1 MPWKGVTVSE
11 QRQRFLEDYQL
22 SYYSVSELAKRFS
35 ISRKT
40 AHKWIN
46 RFKKHG
52 QAGYQEH
59 SRRPHSCPW
68 QTDASI
74 AEELVV
80 LRKAHPHWGPRKL
93 LDLMQRRDPERSLPA
108 VSTAAQILSREGL
121 IKPRRRYRRAHP
133 GCPKTIPQGPNN
145 ICLHLRRKHRWAADY
160 KGQFRLKNGNYCFP
174 LTVSDLSSRYLLGC
188 DGHPAISLQKSFA
201 HFIGD
206 RSSKGLFETYGL
218 PNRIRTDNGV
228 PFASNALARLS
239 QLSVWFIKLGIYP
252 ELIEPGKPQQNG
264 VHERMHRTL
273 KQEAT
278 IPPAASLRGQQRKLD
293 RFREEFNQERPH
305 EALGMK
311 RPGELYQ
318 SSGRT
323 MPKRIEP
330 YDYPGHYLVRRVS
343 RAGTI
348 RVLRRQIFVSNTL
361 QEDYVGLEEVD
372 DGVYDLFYC
381 FYHIGRYEL
390 KTNKIH
396 GIVSKVGLSR
406 RQVDLASR
414 VLPMSLE

>member
-22 SYYSVSELAKRFS
+22 NYYSVSDLAERFG
-35 ISRKT
+35 ISRNT
-40 AHKWIN
+40 AYRWIN
-46 RFKKHG
+46 RFKQYG
-52 QAGYQEH
+52 QAGFHEL
-59 SRRPHSCPW
+59 SRRPHTCPW
-68 QTDASI
+68 KTDKAI
-74 AEELVV
+74 AKELVK
-80 LRKAHPHWGPRKL
+80 LRKAHPRWGPRKL
-93 LDLMQRRDPERSLPA
+93 LDLMQHRDPGRQLPS
-108 VSTAAQILSREGL
+108 VSTGARILAREGL
-121 IKPRRRYRRAHP
+121 VKPRRRYRRAHP
-133 GCPKTIPQGPNN
+133 GCPKSVPQGPND
-145 ICLHLRRKHRWAADY
+145 IWPADY

-174 LTVSDLSSRYLLGC
+174 LTVSDLSSRFILGV
-188 DGHPAISLQKSFA
+188 DAHPAISLEKTVR
-201 HFIGD
+201 HFTV
-206 RSSKGLFETYGL
+206 LFDTYGL

-278 IPPAASLRGQQRKLD
+278 IPPASSMRAQQRKFD
-293 RFREEFNQERPH
+293 DFREEFNQVRPH
-305 EALGMK
+305 EAIGMK
-311 RPGELYQ
+311 RPAEIYQ
-318 SSGRT
+318 SSRRA
-323 MPKRIEP
+323 MPKRIET

-348 RVLRRQIFVSNTL
+348 RVFHKQIFISNTL

-372 DGVYDLFYC
+372 DGVYDLFFC

-390 KTNKIH
+390 QTNKIH
-396 GIVSKVGLSR
+396 DIVSKVGLSVKR
-406 RQVDLASR
+406 VDHASR
-414 VLPMSLE
+414 V